1 MIRCQQIFCYH
12 QQIILLHQFNK
23 ELKLIYEL
31 FVNDSK
37 KIVDKGKANKIL
49 KKEMIIHFACFY
61 YFRDYSK

>member
-1 MIRCQQIFCYH
+1 MIRCQKIFCYH

-49 KKEMIIHFACFY
+49 KKEMIN
-61 YFRDYSK
+61 